1 MWTLPLPHSENLHSS
16 LNLSA
21 VQSAY
26 LLSQTKDVIYVH
38 VTGIFSEMRLDCCK
52 RALKITKHY
61 IKRKTLLCYL
71 RGSFFYI
78 SKLSFLPPQIIS
90 ISTRYLP
97 RSIFF
102 NTVFI
107 FLKARDVTIHL
118 SETVGWSPYAQAL
131 GQALEV

>member
-38 VTGIFSEMRLDCCK
+38 VTGIFSETRLDCCK

-78 SKLSFLPPQIIS
+78 SKLSFLPPPKLSLYQPDTFQEVFFS
-90 ISTRYLP
+90 IQFSYTLKRETLP
-97 RSIFF
+97 
-102 NTVFI
+102 FI
-107 FLKARDVTIHL
+107 CQKLLDGHPTPRH
-118 SETVGWSPYAQAL
+118 
-131 GQALEV
+131 